1 MKYDRFYE
9 LWARR
14 VVTQRYQLIYS
25 VQSAGDYVPSHFR
38 VPAVARMGITA
49 QTPRLSDDALLQFSL
64 ILKLLGVCKFLI
76 RNLWVSGC
84 KFSA

>member
-1 MKYDRFYE
+1 MY
-9 LWARR
+9 RR
-14 VVTQRYQLIYS
+14 TF
-25 VQSAGDYVPSHFR
+25 G

-49 QTPRLSDDALLQFSL
+49 QTPRLSGDALLQFSL
-64 ILKLLGVCKFLI
+64 ILKLLGVRKFLI